1 MSEEM
6 KELFPKEVVESD
18 EETETVV
25 TEEDDE
31 QEDFT
36 SDDDSEEPKDD
47 ESLPD
52 ITDLNLEEKE
62 RDPENDSVDDDDED
76 EDETPF
82 QRLEHPMIS
91 YNLEAIH
98 PEIRACNYQEI
109 MALSKVTRDEKGKI
123 IDPLHT
129 TLPFLTKYEKARI
142 IGTRAEQID
151 LGSPPFVSVG
161 DHIIQGR
168 TIAMMEFDEKKIPFI
183 LARPLPNGGI
193 EYWRVDDLE
202 YL

>member
-1 MSEEM
+1 MLEER
-6 KELFPKEVVESD
+6 KEFSKDESD
-18 EETETVV
+18 EETESIV
-25 TEEDDE
+25 EEDEDYSSDDGSEE
-31 QEDFT
+31 QE
-36 SDDDSEEPKDD
+36 E

-52 ITDLNLEEKE
+52 INKLILDENLEEDEK
-62 RDPENDSVDDDDED
+62 DDLDDEED
-76 EDETPF
+76 DETPF
-82 QRLEHPMIS
+82 QRLEHPMVS
-91 YNLEAIH
+91 YHLEEIH

-109 MALSKVTRDEKGKI
+109 IALSKVTRDEKGKI

-168 TIAMMEFDEKKIPFI
+168 TIALMEFEQKKIPFI